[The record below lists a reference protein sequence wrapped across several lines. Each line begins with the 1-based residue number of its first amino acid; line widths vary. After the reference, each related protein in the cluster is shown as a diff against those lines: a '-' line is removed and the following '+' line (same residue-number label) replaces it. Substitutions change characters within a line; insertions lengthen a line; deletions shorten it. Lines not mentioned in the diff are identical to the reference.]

1 MSATDRQNRLLVAE
15 DWKRIYQSFQNAD
28 FQSYDFENLRRVMI
42 GYIREN
48 YPEDFNDY
56 IESSEY
62 LALIDLIAYLGQS
75 FAFRVDLNARENF
88 LDLAER
94 RESILRLANLLSY
107 KVKRNVPASG
117 LLKFS
122 TVTTT
127 ENIIDNNGRNL
138 AGQVIGWNDPSNP
151 DWYDQFIRIINA
163 GLPDLRKFGNPEDKD
178 TVSGI
183 PTEQYRLQ
191 TNSTT
196 LPIFKFN
203 KTIDGRTMD
212 FEIVS
217 TAFADG
223 NQIYEEPPKI
233 GNQFAF
239 LYRNDGKGN
248 GSSNT
253 GFFLHFKQGT
263 IAQGRFNV
271 SQPSTDETVDID
283 AVNINNSDIWLYR
296 LDKNG
301 QEDEYWTQVPN
312 LEGNNVI
319 FNSLNKSIKNLYGV
333 VTRTDDQVSL
343 LFSDGVF
350 GNLPQGT
357 FRVYYRVSNGLRY
370 TINPRDIRNVTIDVP
385 YISNLGQQERLT
397 ISLSLQSSVTNS
409 SPTEENASIKAR
421 APATYYTQNR
431 MITAEDYNISPLSV
445 SQEIVKIKAI
455 NRTSSGISRYFDLVD
470 PTGKYSKTNLF
481 ADDGILYKESYQDSF
496 RFKYISRTDIE
507 AVVYNQIFPL
517 LSSYNLKNFY
527 YNNFPKIP
535 ADLIG
540 AYWYNR
546 TVDTN
551 QCTGYLK
558 DVNNLIL
565 KVGLFSSTLLK
576 YFTIGSLIEFTAPL
590 GYYFDKSNANKIMP
604 LNGQLIEKIPNA
616 TLNLW
621 SKVITVA
628 GDGTN
633 NGTGILID
641 GSGPIILND
650 IIPDPYNGV
659 QTLAPTLSKI
669 IPAWR
674 DVLDSATIASML
686 DLIFSNKTFGL
697 RYDIDSRSWKIV
709 TETNI
714 NTIYPFTTARQGD
727 LTNQN
732 VDSSWLIFFKS
743 DTEFYTVTSRL
754 ERFIF
759 ESDIQVRFFFD
770 ESAKVFDVRNNQTL
784 KDKIRVLN
792 VNSMPGS
799 NYSFNFDK
807 DWEITEQFVGLDG
820 YVDSKKIQITFR
832 DSDDDGVV
840 DDPTLFEQIVAPNN
854 NSIPLSSRYII
865 QEKYEISQ
873 GQEDYRYV
881 ANNGKVLFFD
891 NELVLNLNNY
901 SDNQC
906 FYFLDSNLVKKFNA
920 STGLLLLTLDY
931 KVFLGRDNI
940 RFQYIHN
947 ADYESRID
955 PGLTNIIDLF
965 VLTKQYDINFR
976 QWLNGSSAIEPLPI
990 SADNLSNLLSVELN
1004 KIKTVS
1010 DEVIYHPVKY
1020 KVLFGNKAN
1029 ADVQATFKVIKNPE
1043 VVISDND
1050 VKSRVLSAMTEFFN
1064 LENWEFGD
1072 NFYFSEMAAYVMQ
1085 QLAPNIVNFVIV
1097 PKQNNL
1103 KFGSLF
1109 EIRSEK
1115 DQIFIN
1121 GATIDD
1127 IEIISAITA
1136 TKINSA
1142 GNIDAPANILN
1153 VQSINSTGSN

>member
-42 GYIREN
+42 NYIREN

-62 LALIDLIAYLGQS
+62 LALIDLIAFLGQS

-94 RESILRLANLLSY
+94 RESVLRLARLLSY
-107 KVKRNVPASG
+107 KVKRNIPASG

-127 ENIIDNNGRNL
+127 ENILDSNGRNL
-138 AGQVIGWNDPSNP
+138 SGQVIAWNDPSNS
-151 DWYDQFIRIINA
+151 DWYDQFIRVINGA
-163 GLPDLRKFGNPEDKD
+163 LPELRKFGNSDDKG
-178 TVSGI
+178 VVLGI

-191 TNSTT
+191 TLSTS

-203 KTIDGRTMD
+203 KTIDGRSMD

-217 TAFADG
+217 TAFDG
-223 NQIYEEPPKI
+223 GNAIVEEPPKI
-233 GNQFAF
+233 GNQLAF
-239 LYRNDGKGN
+239 LYRDDGKGN

-263 IAQGRFNV
+263 VAQGRF
-271 SQPSTDETVDID
+271 SITQPSTDETVDID
-283 AVNINNSDIWLYR
+283 ASNINNSDIWLYR
-296 LDKNG
+296 LDKNN
-301 QEDEYWTQVPN
+301 EESELWTQVPN
-312 LEGNNVI
+312 FEGNNVI
-319 FNSLNKSIKNLYGV
+319 YNSLNKSIKNLYGV

-350 GNLPQGT
+350 GNLPQGN

-370 TINPRDIRNVTIDVP
+370 TINPRDIRNVTIDIP
-385 YISNLGQQERLT
+385 YTSNLGQQERLT
-397 ISLSLQSSVTNS
+397 VSLSLQSSVTNS
-409 SPTEENASIKAR
+409 SPTEENDSIKAR

-445 SQEIVKIKAI
+445 NQEIVKIKAI

-481 ADDGILYKESYQDSF
+481 ADDGLLYKETYQDSF
-496 RFKYISRTDIE
+496 RFKFNSRTEIE
-507 AVVYNQIFPL
+507 AVIYNQIFPL
-517 LSSYNLKNFY
+517 LSSKNLRNFY
-527 YNNFPKIP
+527 YNNFARIP
-535 ADLIG
+535 AGLIG

-546 TVDTN
+546 TKDTN
-551 QCTGYLK
+551 QVTGYLK
-558 DVNNLIL
+558 DVNGLVL
-565 KVGLFSSTLLK
+565 KVGIYSSTLLK
-576 YFTIGSLIEFTAPL
+576 YFTLGSLVKFQAPE
-590 GYYFDKSNANKIMP
+590 GYYFDKNKSNTITP
-604 LNGQLIEKIPNA
+604 LNGQLLEVIPNA
-616 TLNLW
+616 TTSLW
-621 SKVITVA
+621 VKVISVA

-633 NGTGILID
+633 AGTGVLVD

-650 IIPDPYNGV
+650 IIPDPYNNV
-659 QTLAPTLSKI
+659 ATLAPVLTEI

-674 DVLDSATIASML
+674 DVLESTTIASMI
-686 DLIFSNKTFGL
+686 DLIFDNKAFGL
-697 RYDIDSRSWKIV
+697 RYDIDSRTWKII
-709 TETNI
+709 TETNL
-714 NTIYPFTTARQGD
+714 NVVDNFNLGRQGD
-727 LTNQN
+727 ITNQN
-732 VDSSWLIFFKS
+732 VDSSWLILFRS
-743 DTEFYTVTSRL
+743 DTEFYTVTTRL

-759 ESDIQVRFFFD
+759 ESDTQVRFYFD
-770 ESAKVFDVRNNQTL
+770 SSDKVYDVRNNQTV
-784 KDKIRVLN
+784 KDKIKVLN
-792 VNSMPGS
+792 VNTIPGS
-799 NYSFNFDK
+799 NYSFGFDK
-807 DWEITEQFVGLDG
+807 DWEITDQFVGLDG
-820 YVDSKKIQITFR
+820 YVDTKKIQVTFN

-840 DDPTLFEQIVAPNN
+840 DDPTLFTQIVAPEDEDVP
-854 NSIPLSSRYII
+854 IESRYII

-881 ANNGKVLFFD
+881 KNNETVLFF
-891 NELVLNLNNY
+891 NSELEVNLSNY
-901 SDNQC
+901 KDGQYFYFIDNQT
-906 FYFLDSNLVKKFNA
+906 VKKF
-920 STGLLLLTLDY
+920 SSETSSLHSTLDY
-931 KVFLGRDNI
+931 KVFLGRDNL

-947 ADYESRID
+947 ADYEARID
-955 PGLTNIIDLF
+955 PGLTNIVDLF

-976 QWLNGSSAIEPLPI
+976 QWLNGSLSTEPLPL
-990 SADNLSNLLSVELN
+990 STDELSNVLSVDLD

-1010 DEVIYHPVKY
+1010 DEIIYHPVKY
-1020 KVLFGNKAN
+1020 KVLFGSKAN
-1029 ADVQATFKVIKNPE
+1029 TDVQATFKVIKNPE
-1043 VVISDND
+1043 IVVSDND
-1050 VKSRVLSAMTEFFN
+1050 IKSKVLSAITEFFN

-1072 NFYFSEMAAYVMQ
+1072 NFYFSELSAYVMKD
-1085 QLAPNIVNFVIV
+1085 LAPNIVNFVIV

-1121 GATIDD
+1121 GATIED

-1142 GNIDAPANILN
+1142 GDIDSNAQVLN
-1153 VQSINSTGSN
+1153 SQYITSTGRS

>member
-62 LALIDLIAYLGQS
+62 LALIDLIAFLGQS

-94 RESILRLANLLSY
+94 RESVLRLARLLSY
-107 KVKRNVPASG
+107 KVKRNIAASG
-117 LLKFS
+117 LLKFN

-127 ENIIDNNGRNL
+127 ENIIDSNGRNL
-138 AGQVIGWNDPSNP
+138 AGQVIGWNDPSNS
-151 DWYDQFIRIINA
+151 DWYDQFVRIINA
-163 GLPDLRKFGNPEDKD
+163 SLPELRKFGNPDDKD
-178 TVSGI
+178 FVLGV
-183 PTEQYRLQ
+183 PTEQYRFQ
-191 TNSTT
+191 TLPTA

-203 KTIDGRTMD
+203 KTIDGRSMD

-217 TAFADG
+217 TAFENG
-223 NQIYEEPPKI
+223 NAIVEEPPKI
-233 GNQFAF
+233 GNQLAF
-239 LYRNDGKGN
+239 LYRDDGKGN

-253 GFFLHFKQGT
+253 GFFLHFKQGN
-263 IAQGRFNV
+263 IAQGRF
-271 SQPSTDETVDID
+271 SIAQPSTDETVDID

-312 LEGNNVI
+312 FEGNNVI

-333 VTRTDDQVSL
+333 VTRTDDQASL

-350 GNLPQGT
+350 GNLPQGI

-385 YISNLGQQERLT
+385 YTGNLGQQERLT

-409 SPTEENASIKAR
+409 SPAEENSSIKAR

-445 SQEIVKIKAI
+445 NQEVVKIKAI

-481 ADDGILYKESYQDSF
+481 ADDGVLYKETYQDSF
-496 RFKYISRTDIE
+496 RFKFRSRTEIE
-507 AVVYNQIFPL
+507 AVIYNQIFPL
-517 LSSYNLKNFY
+517 LSSKNLKNFY
-527 YNNFPKIP
+527 YNNFAKIP
-535 ADLIG
+535 AALIG
-540 AYWYNR
+540 AFWYNR
-546 TVDTN
+546 TIDTN
-551 QCTGYLK
+551 QVTGYLR
-558 DVNNLIL
+558 DANNLIL
-565 KVGLFSSTLLK
+565 KVGIFSSTLLK
-576 YFTIGSLIEFTAPL
+576 YFTIGSLVRYDAPA
-590 GYYFDKSNANKIMP
+590 GYYFDKNKSNKISA
-604 LNGQLIEKIPNA
+604 LNGRLIETIPNA
-616 TLNLW
+616 STTLW
-621 SKVITVA
+621 TKVISVA

-633 NGTGILID
+633 AGTGILVD
-641 GSGPIILND
+641 GTGPIILND
-650 IIPDPYNGV
+650 IIPDPYNNV
-659 QTLAPTLSKI
+659 ATLAPRLTEI

-674 DVLDSATIASML
+674 DVLESTTIASMI
-686 DLIFSNKTFGL
+686 DLIFGNKAFGL
-697 RYDIDSRSWKIV
+697 RYDIDTRTWKII
-709 TETNI
+709 TETNL
-714 NTIYPFTTARQGD
+714 NVVDSFNLGRQGD
-727 LTNQN
+727 VTNQN
-732 VDSSWLIFFKS
+732 VDSSWLILFTS
-743 DTEFYTVTSRL
+743 DTEFYTVASRL

-759 ESDIQVRFFFD
+759 ESDQQIRFFFD
-770 ESAKVFDVRNNQTL
+770 SSDKVFDVRNNQTV
-784 KDKIRVLN
+784 KDKIKVLN
-792 VNSMPGS
+792 VNAIPGS

-807 DWEITEQFVGLDG
+807 DWEITDQFVGLDG
-820 YVDSKKIQITFR
+820 YVDTKKIQVTFN
-832 DSDDDGVV
+832 DIDDDGVV
-840 DDPTLFEQIVAPNN
+840 DDPTLFTQIVSPEDDTIAVE
-854 NSIPLSSRYII
+854 SRYII

-881 ANNGKVLFFD
+881 ENNGKVLIFN
-891 NELVLNLNNY
+891 NELEINVNNY
-901 SDNQC
+901 NNGQY
-906 FYFLDSNLVKKFNA
+906 FYFIDTKTVKQFNT
-920 STGLLLLTLDY
+920 STGLLHTTLDY
-931 KVFLGRDNI
+931 RVFSGRDKL

-976 QWLNGSSAIEPLPI
+976 QWLNGSLSTEPLPL
-990 SADNLSNLLSVELN
+990 STDGLSNIMSVELN

-1020 KVLFGNKAN
+1020 KVLFGSKAN
-1029 ADVQATFKVIKNPE
+1029 ADVQATFKVIKNSE

-1050 VKSRVLSAMTEFFN
+1050 VKSRVLSAITEFFN

-1072 NFYFSEMAAYVMQ
+1072 NFYFSELSAYVMKE
-1085 QLAPNIVNFVIV
+1085 LSPNIVNFVIV
-1097 PKQNNL
+1097 PKQDSL

-1121 GATIDD
+1121 GAGIDD

-1136 TKINSA
+1136 TKINSS
-1142 GNIDAPANILN
+1142 GTIDNNTQLLN
-1153 VQSINSTGSN
+1153 AQFINSTGRY

>member
-62 LALIDLIAYLGQS
+62 LALIDLIAFLGQS

-94 RESILRLANLLSY
+94 RESVLRLARLLSY
-107 KVKRNVPASG
+107 NVKRNIAASG
-117 LLKFS
+117 LLKFN

-127 ENIIDNNGRNL
+127 ENIIDSNGRNL
-138 AGQVIGWNDPSNP
+138 AGQVIGWNDPSNS
-151 DWYDQFIRIINA
+151 DWYDQFVRIINA
-163 GLPDLRKFGNPEDKD
+163 SLPELRKFGNPDDKD
-178 TVSGI
+178 FVLGV
-183 PTEQYRLQ
+183 PTEQYRFQ
-191 TNSTT
+191 TLPTA

-203 KTIDGRTMD
+203 KTIDGSSMD

-217 TAFADG
+217 TAFENG
-223 NQIYEEPPKI
+223 NAIVEEPPKI
-233 GNQFAF
+233 GNQLAF
-239 LYRNDGKGN
+239 LYRDDGKGN

-253 GFFLHFKQGT
+253 GFFLHFKQGN
-263 IAQGRFNV
+263 IAQGRF
-271 SQPSTDETVDID
+271 SIAQPSTDETVDID

-312 LEGNNVI
+312 FEGNNVI

-333 VTRTDDQVSL
+333 VTRTDDQASL

-385 YISNLGQQERLT
+385 YTGNLGQQERLT

-445 SQEIVKIKAI
+445 NQEVVKIKAI

-481 ADDGILYKESYQDSF
+481 ADDGVLYKETYQDSF
-496 RFKYISRTDIE
+496 RFKFRSRTEIE
-507 AVVYNQIFPL
+507 AVIYNQIFPL
-517 LSSYNLKNFY
+517 LSSKNLKNFY
-527 YNNFPKIP
+527 YNNFAKIP
-535 ADLIG
+535 AELIG
-540 AYWYNR
+540 AFWYNR

-551 QCTGYLK
+551 QVTGYLR

-565 KVGLFSSTLLK
+565 KVGIFSSTLLK
-576 YFTIGSLIEFTAPL
+576 YFTIGSLVRYDAPA
-590 GYYFDKSNANKIMP
+590 GYYFDKSKSNKISA
-604 LNGQLIEKIPNA
+604 LNGRLIETIPNA
-616 TLNLW
+616 STTLW
-621 SKVITVA
+621 TKVVSVA

-633 NGTGILID
+633 AGTGILVD
-641 GSGPIILND
+641 GTGPIILND
-650 IIPDPYNGV
+650 IIPDPYNNV
-659 QTLAPTLSKI
+659 ATLAPRLTEI

-674 DVLDSATIASML
+674 DVLESTTIASMI
-686 DLIFSNKTFGL
+686 DLIFGNKAFGL
-697 RYDIDSRSWKIV
+697 RYDIDSRTWKII
-709 TETNI
+709 TETNL
-714 NTIYPFTTARQGD
+714 NVVDSFNLGRQGD
-727 LTNQN
+727 VTNQN
-732 VDSSWLIFFKS
+732 VDSSWLILFTS
-743 DTEFYTVTSRL
+743 DTEFYTVASRQ

-759 ESDIQVRFFFD
+759 ESDQQIRFFFD
-770 ESAKVFDVRNNQTL
+770 SSDKVFDVRNNQTV
-784 KDKIRVLN
+784 KDKIKVLN
-792 VNSMPGS
+792 VNAIPGS

-807 DWEITEQFVGLDG
+807 DWEITDQFVGLDG
-820 YVDSKKIQITFR
+820 YVDTKKIQVTFN
-832 DSDDDGVV
+832 DIDDDGVV
-840 DDPTLFEQIVAPNN
+840 DDPTLFTQIVAPED
-854 NSIPLSSRYII
+854 STIAIESRYII

-881 ANNGKVLFFD
+881 ENNGKVLIFN
-891 NELVLNLNNY
+891 NELEINVNNY
-901 SDNQC
+901 NNGQY
-906 FYFLDSNLVKKFNA
+906 FYFIDTKTVKQFNT
-920 STGLLLLTLDY
+920 STGLLHTTLDY
-931 KVFLGRDNI
+931 RVFLGRDKL

-976 QWLNGSSAIEPLPI
+976 QWLNGSLSTEPLPL
-990 SADNLSNLLSVELN
+990 STDGLSNIMSAELN

-1020 KVLFGNKAN
+1020 KVLFGSKAN
-1029 ADVQATFKVIKNPE
+1029 ADVQATFKVIKNSE

-1050 VKSRVLSAMTEFFN
+1050 VKSRVLSAITEFFN

-1072 NFYFSEMAAYVMQ
+1072 NFYFSELSAYVMKE
-1085 QLAPNIVNFVIV
+1085 LSPNIVNFVIV
-1097 PKQNNL
+1097 PKQDSL

-1121 GATIDD
+1121 GASIDD

-1136 TKINSA
+1136 TKINSSGA
-1142 GNIDAPANILN
+1142 IDNNTQLLN
-1153 VQSINSTGSN
+1153 AQFINSTGRN